1 MTSLAPTLQKFF
13 TDRLTTQRAASPHTL
28 AAYRDTFRLL
38 LEHVHHTTMITPA
51 RLNLSDLDATV
62 IAAFLTHLELDRHNS
77 VRTRNTRLAAIRSF
91 YSYAAYEHPE
101 HAALIQRVLAIPA
114 KRHDKA
120 IVTWLTDNE
129 LQALI
134 ATPDTHTWLGRRDHA
149 LITTAAQTGLRVS
162 ELTALTIDRVNLTN
176 IGAHVTCLGK
186 GRKHRATPLTASTVH
201 VLANWLKERN
211 GAPTEPIFP
220 TRQGQSLSQDAVAK
234 LLRKHTSN
242 AAHRCP
248 SLAAKTITPH
258 TLRHTAAMRLL
269 HAGVDIATIALWL
282 GHESIETTSI
292 YLHADMTIK
301 QRAIDRTTP
310 IGTKPGRYQPPD
322 KLIAFLEAI

>member
-13 TDRLTTQRAASPHTL
+13 TDRLATQRGASPNTI

-38 LEHVHHTTMITPA
+38 LEHVHSTTGIPPA
-51 RLNLSDLDATV
+51 RLDLGDLDATL
-62 IAAFLTHLELDRHNS
+62 IAEFLTHLETGRHNS

-91 YSYAAYEHPE
+91 YGYAAYEHPE

-120 IVTWLTDNE
+120 IVTWLTDPE
-129 LQALI
+129 TTALTAAI
-134 ATPDTHTWLGRRDHA
+134 DTTSWLGRRDHA
-149 LITTAAQTGLRVS
+149 LIVTAVQTGLRVS
-162 ELTALTIDRVNLTN
+162 EITALTLDRVHLDTGPH
-176 IGAHVTCLGK
+176 ITCLGK
-186 GRKHRATPLTASTVH
+186 GRKHRATPLTGTTVN
-201 VLANWLKERN
+201 VLRAWLAERRGHPN
-211 GAPTEPIFP
+211 DPTFP
-220 TRQGQSLSQDAVAK
+220 TRQGQPLSRDAVAK
-234 LLRKHTSN
+234 LLHKH
-242 AAHRCP
+242 AATASTTCP
-248 SLAAKTITPH
+248 SLAAKAVTPH

-269 HAGVDIATIALWL
+269 HAGVDITTIALWL
-282 GHESIETTSI
+282 GHENPETTGI

-301 QRAIDRTTP
+301 QKAIDRTTP